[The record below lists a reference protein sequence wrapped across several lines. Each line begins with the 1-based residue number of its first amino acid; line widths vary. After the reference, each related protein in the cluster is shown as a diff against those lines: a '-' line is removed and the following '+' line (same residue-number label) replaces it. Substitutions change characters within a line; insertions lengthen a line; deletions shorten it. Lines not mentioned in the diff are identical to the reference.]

1 MDMDNHFDNDF
12 YDDAPKRP
20 FTEKN
25 EPEVPVQP
33 VTGFQPE
40 KPLMQQPEQ
49 PEQPVWQQ
57 EQPEQP
63 VWQQPVYQP
72 RQPAYPQQPEQP
84 VYPPQG
90 AQDSYDPVQHTAVYQ
105 NGAFEPQQ
113 PFRQPPQGYGYPPQ
127 QPPQPPQPGMD
138 FNPYQ
143 RQPREIPIG
152 YQPEQP
158 VKQKSNKGLIAVI
171 IVLSV
176 LLAGSLAGIF
186 GFLIMNSQNQQE
198 SRRHEN
204 SNGFTIP
211 DFTLPNGEG
220 LIPVPSTTAPA
231 EEHKESDYTDKV
243 QKDYPGLTLNK
254 KPSDAETNKSYTS
267 EFAFN
272 SVSESVVGVMC
283 YGDKEKTSVK
293 SQGSGI
299 IISEDGYVVTNAHV
313 VGNTKTAY
321 AIKIVTSD
329 GKEYNAGVVGVDS
342 RTDIAVLKMDD
353 AKSLKA
359 AAFGDSGETTV
370 GEDIIIVGNPG
381 GINYQNSMTKGIVSA
396 LDRDASNK
404 SLVKYIQ
411 TDAAINPGNSGG
423 PAVNMYGQVIGIASS
438 KIASVTYEGMA
449 FCIPSQTAKTI
460 IDDLMKNGYVS
471 GRVKIGISGIAV
483 EDEDFEKYGLPKG
496 IEVQSIDKNGPCGS
510 TDLAVGDVVTA
521 LDGKPTT
528 SFAEI
533 YSVLEQHKDG
543 DKVKLKYYQA
553 DTGKEVEEEITLVE
567 DK

>member
-1 MDMDNHFDNDF
+1 MDNHFDNGF
-12 YDDAPKRP
+12 YGDTPQRP

-25 EPEVPVQP
+25 EPETPVQP

-40 KPLMQQPEQ
+40 KPLMQPPVQP
-49 PEQPVWQQ
+49 
-57 EQPEQP
+57 
-63 VWQQPVYQP
+63 QQPVYQ
-72 RQPAYPQQPEQP
+72 QPQPPVYPQQN
-84 VYPPQG
+84 PQ
-90 AQDSYDPVQHTAVYQ
+90 QTFTPDSYDPVQHTAVYQ
-105 NGAFEPQQ
+105 NGAFVQPQQ
-113 PFRQPPQGYGYPPQ
+113 QPPQGYGYQPPQ
-127 QPPQPPQPGMD
+127 QPPVPPQPAPD

-143 RQPREIPIG
+143 RQPREIPTG
-152 YQPEQP
+152 YQPPQP
-158 VKQKSNKGLIAVI
+158 PKQKSNKGLIAVI

-186 GFLIMNSQNQQE
+186 GFLLMNSQNQQSYRKQE
-198 SRRHEN
+198 S
-204 SNGFTIP
+204 SNGFNIP
-211 DFTLPNGEG
+211 EFTMPDGG
-220 LIPVPSTTAPA
+220 KLIPVPSTTAPV
-231 EEHKESDYTDKV
+231 EEHKESDYSDKV
-243 QKDYPGLTLNK
+243 QKDYAGLTLSK
-254 KPSDAETNKSYTS
+254 KPSDAETNKSYNS
-267 EFAFN
+267 EYAFN

-283 YGDKEKTSVK
+283 YTDKEKTTVK

-299 IISEDGYVVTNAHV
+299 IISSDGYVVTNAHV

-321 AIKIVTSD
+321 AIKIVASD

-353 AKSLKA
+353 AKNLKA
-359 AAFGDSGETTV
+359 AAFGDSGETIV

-404 SLVKYIQ
+404 NLVKYIQ

-460 IDDLMKNGYVS
+460 VDDLMKNGYVQ
-471 GRVKIGISGIAV
+471 GRVKIGISGMAV
-483 EDEDFEKYGLPKG
+483 GEGELTQYGLPQG
-496 IEVQSIDKNGPCGS
+496 IEVQTVDKNGPCGS
-510 TDLAVGDVVTA
+510 TGLTSGDVITE
-521 LDGKPTT
+521 LDGKKTT
-528 SFAEI
+528 TFAEI
-533 YSVLEQHKDG
+533 YAVLEQHKDG

-553 DTGKEVEEEITLVE
+553 STGKEVEEEITLAA

>member
-1 MDMDNHFDNDF
+1 MDNQFDNGF
-12 YDDAPKRP
+12 YGDVPQRP

-40 KPLMQQPEQ
+40 KPLMQKEQ
-49 PEQPVWQQ
+49 PA
-57 EQPEQP
+57 
-63 VWQQPVYQP
+63 WQQPAQP
-72 RQPAYPQQPEQP
+72 VYPQQPQQP
-84 VYPPQG
+84 VYPPQNP
-90 AQDSYDPVQHTAVYQ
+90 QPNYSPDSYDPVQHTAVYQ
-105 NGAFEPQQ
+105 NGAFVQPQ
-113 PFRQPPQGYGYPPQ
+113 PQPPQGYGY
-127 QPPQPPQPGMD
+127 QPPQPPQPPQQPAPD

-143 RQPREIPIG
+143 RQPREIPTG
-152 YQPEQP
+152 YQPP
-158 VKQKSNKGLIAVI
+158 KPPKQKSNKGLIVVI

-186 GFLIMNSQNQQE
+186 GFLLLNGQNQQQ
-198 SRRHEN
+198 SRKQEN

-211 DFTLPNGEG
+211 EFTMPNGEG
-220 LIPVPSTTAPA
+220 LIPVPSTTAPV
-231 EEHKESDYTDKV
+231 EEHKESDYSDKV
-243 QKDYPGLTLNK
+243 QKDYAGLTLNK
-254 KPSDAETNKSYTS
+254 KPSDAETNKSYNS
-267 EFAFN
+267 EYAFN

-283 YGDKEKTSVK
+283 YADKEKSTPK

-299 IISEDGYVVTNAHV
+299 IISSDGYVVTNAHV
-313 VGNTKTAY
+313 VGNSKTAY
-321 AIKIVTSD
+321 AIKVVASD

-353 AKSLKA
+353 AKDLKA
-359 AAFGDSGETTV
+359 ATFGDSGETIV

-404 SLVKYIQ
+404 SIVKYIQ

-460 IDDLMKNGYVS
+460 VDDLMKNGFVQ
-471 GRVKIGISGIAV
+471 GRVKIGISGVAV
-483 EDEDFEKYGLPKG
+483 QEDDFSQYGLPKG
-496 IEVQSIDKNGPCGS
+496 IEVQSVDKDGPCGS
-510 TDLAVGDVVTA
+510 TGLAAGDVVTE
-521 LDGKPTT
+521 LDGKKTT
-528 SFAEI
+528 TFSEI
-533 YSVLEQHKDG
+533 YAVLEQHKDG
-543 DKVKLKYYQA
+543 DKVKIKYYQA
-553 DTGKEVEEEITLVE
+553 STGKEVEEEVTLAA

>member
-1 MDMDNHFDNDF
+1 MDNQFDNGF
-12 YDDAPKRP
+12 YGDQPQRP

-33 VTGFQPE
+33 VTDFQPE
-40 KPLMQQPEQ
+40 KPLMQQEQ
-49 PEQPVWQQ
+49 PAPQQPAQPAWQQPAQPVYQ
-57 EQPEQP
+57 
-63 VWQQPVYQP
+63 QQPVY
-72 RQPAYPQQPEQP
+72 PQQNQQP
-84 VYPPQG
+84 NYS
-90 AQDSYDPVQHTAVYQ
+90 ADSYDPVQHTAVYQ
-105 NGAFEPQQ
+105 NGAFVRQPQ
-113 PFRQPPQGYGYPPQ
+113 QPPQGYGY
-127 QPPQPPQPGMD
+127 QPPQPPQPPQQPQQPAPD
-138 FNPYQ
+138 LNPYQ
-143 RQPREIPIG
+143 RRPREIPTG
-152 YQPEQP
+152 YQPPQP
-158 VKQKSNKGLIAVI
+158 PKQKSNKGLIVVI

-186 GFLIMNSQNQQE
+186 GFLLMNGQNQQQ
-198 SRRHEN
+198 SRKQQN

-220 LIPVPSTTAPA
+220 LIPVPSTTAPV
-231 EEHKESDYTDKV
+231 EEHKESDYSDKV
-243 QKDYPGLTLNK
+243 QKDYAGLTLNK
-254 KPSDAETNKSYTS
+254 KPSDAQTNKSYNS
-267 EFAFN
+267 EYAFN
-272 SVSESVVGVMC
+272 SVSDSVVGVMC
-283 YGDKEKTSVK
+283 YADKEKSTTK

-299 IISEDGYVVTNAHV
+299 ILSADGYVVTNAHV
-313 VGNTKTAY
+313 VGNSKTAY

-353 AKSLKA
+353 AKDLKA
-359 AAFGDSGETTV
+359 ATFGDSGETIV

-396 LDRDASNK
+396 LDRDASKKNI
-404 SLVKYIQ
+404 VKYIQ

-460 IDDLMKNGYVS
+460 VDDLMKNGFVQ
-471 GRVKIGISGIAV
+471 GRVKIGIAGVAV
-483 EDEDFEKYGLPKG
+483 QEDDFSQYGLPQG

-510 TDLAVGDVVTA
+510 TGLAAGDVITE
-521 LDGKPTT
+521 LDGKKTT
-528 SFAEI
+528 TFSEI
-533 YSVLEQHKDG
+533 YAVLEQHKDG
-543 DKVKLKYYQA
+543 DKVKIKYYQA
-553 DTGKEVEEEITLVE
+553 STGKEVEEEITLAA

>member
-1 MDMDNHFDNDF
+1 MDNQFDNGF
-12 YDDAPKRP
+12 YGDVPQRP

-40 KPLMQQPEQ
+40 KPLMQKEQ
-49 PEQPVWQQ
+49 PA
-57 EQPEQP
+57 
-63 VWQQPVYQP
+63 WQQPAQP
-72 RQPAYPQQPEQP
+72 VYPQQPQQP
-84 VYPPQG
+84 VYPPQNP
-90 AQDSYDPVQHTAVYQ
+90 QPNYSPDSYDPVQHTAVYQ
-105 NGAFEPQQ
+105 NGAFVQPQ
-113 PFRQPPQGYGYPPQ
+113 PQPPQGYGY
-127 QPPQPPQPGMD
+127 QPPQPPQPPQQPAPD
-138 FNPYQ
+138 LNPYQ
-143 RQPREIPIG
+143 RRPREIPTG
-152 YQPEQP
+152 YQPPQP
-158 VKQKSNKGLIAVI
+158 PKQKSNKGLIVVI

-186 GFLIMNSQNQQE
+186 GFLLMNGQNQQQ
-198 SRRHEN
+198 SRKQQN

-220 LIPVPSTTAPA
+220 LIPVPSTTAPV
-231 EEHKESDYTDKV
+231 EEHKESDYSDKV
-243 QKDYPGLTLNK
+243 QKDYAGLTLNK
-254 KPSDAETNKSYTS
+254 KPSDAQTNKSYNS
-267 EFAFN
+267 EYAFN
-272 SVSESVVGVMC
+272 SVSDSVVGVMC
-283 YGDKEKTSVK
+283 YADKEKSTTK

-299 IISEDGYVVTNAHV
+299 ILSADGYVVTNAHV
-313 VGNTKTAY
+313 VGNSKTAY

-353 AKSLKA
+353 AKDLKA
-359 AAFGDSGETTV
+359 ATFGDSGETIV

-404 SLVKYIQ
+404 SIVKYIQ

-460 IDDLMKNGYVS
+460 VDDLMKNGFVQ
-471 GRVKIGISGIAV
+471 GRVKIGISGVAV
-483 EDEDFEKYGLPKG
+483 QEDDFSQYGLPKG
-496 IEVQSIDKNGPCGS
+496 IEVQSVDKDGPCGS
-510 TDLAVGDVVTA
+510 TGLAAGDVVTE
-521 LDGKPTT
+521 LDGKKTT
-528 SFAEI
+528 TFAEI
-533 YSVLEQHKDG
+533 YAVLEQHKDG
-543 DKVKLKYYQA
+543 DKVKIKYYQA
-553 DTGKEVEEEITLVE
+553 STGKEVEEEVTLAA

>member
-1 MDMDNHFDNDF
+1 MDNQFDNGF
-12 YDDAPKRP
+12 YGDVPQRP

-40 KPLMQQPEQ
+40 KPLMQKEQ
-49 PEQPVWQQ
+49 PA
-57 EQPEQP
+57 
-63 VWQQPVYQP
+63 WQQPAQP
-72 RQPAYPQQPEQP
+72 VYPQPPQQP
-84 VYPPQG
+84 VYPPQNP
-90 AQDSYDPVQHTAVYQ
+90 QPNYSPDSYDPVQHTAVYQ
-105 NGAFEPQQ
+105 NGAFVQPQQ
-113 PFRQPPQGYGYPPQ
+113 QPPQGYGY
-127 QPPQPPQPGMD
+127 QPPQPPQPPQQPAPD

-143 RQPREIPIG
+143 RQPREIPTG
-152 YQPEQP
+152 YQPPQP
-158 VKQKSNKGLIAVI
+158 PKQKSNKGLIVVI

-186 GFLIMNSQNQQE
+186 GFLLLNGQNQQQ
-198 SRRHEN
+198 SRKQEN

-211 DFTLPNGEG
+211 EFTMPNGEG
-220 LIPVPSTTAPA
+220 LIPVPSTTAPV
-231 EEHKESDYTDKV
+231 EEHKESDYSDKV
-243 QKDYPGLTLNK
+243 QKDYAGLTLNK
-254 KPSDAETNKSYTS
+254 KPSDAETNKSYNS
-267 EFAFN
+267 EYAFN

-283 YGDKEKTSVK
+283 YADKEKSTPK

-299 IISEDGYVVTNAHV
+299 IISADGYVVTNAHV
-313 VGNTKTAY
+313 VGNSKTAY
-321 AIKIVTSD
+321 AIKVVSSD
-329 GKEYNAGVVGVDS
+329 GKEYNTGVVGVDS

-353 AKSLKA
+353 AKDLKA
-359 AAFGDSGETTV
+359 ATFGDSGETIV

-404 SLVKYIQ
+404 SIVKYIQ

-460 IDDLMKNGYVS
+460 VDDLMKNGFVQ
-471 GRVKIGISGIAV
+471 GRVKIGISGVAV
-483 EDEDFEKYGLPKG
+483 QEDDFSQYGLPKG
-496 IEVQSIDKNGPCGS
+496 IEVQSVDKDGPCGS
-510 TDLAVGDVVTA
+510 TGLAAGDVVTE
-521 LDGKPTT
+521 LDGKKTT
-528 SFAEI
+528 TFAEI
-533 YSVLEQHKDG
+533 YAVLEQHKDG
-543 DKVKLKYYQA
+543 DKVKIKYYQA
-553 DTGKEVEEEITLVE
+553 STGKEVEEEITLAA

>member
-1 MDMDNHFDNDF
+1 MDNQFDNGF
-12 YDDAPKRP
+12 YGDVPQRP

-40 KPLMQQPEQ
+40 KPLMQKEQ
-49 PEQPVWQQ
+49 PA
-57 EQPEQP
+57 
-63 VWQQPVYQP
+63 WQQPAQP
-72 RQPAYPQQPEQP
+72 VYPQQP
-84 VYPPQG
+84 VYPPQNQQPNYS
-90 AQDSYDPVQHTAVYQ
+90 ADSYDPVQHTAVYQ
-105 NGAFEPQQ
+105 NGAFVRQPQPPQ
-113 PFRQPPQGYGYPPQ
+113 QPPQGYGY
-127 QPPQPPQPGMD
+127 QPPQPPQPPQQPAPD

-143 RQPREIPIG
+143 RQPREIPTG
-152 YQPEQP
+152 YQPP
-158 VKQKSNKGLIAVI
+158 KPPKQKSNKGLIVVI

-186 GFLIMNSQNQQE
+186 GFLLLNGQNQQQ
-198 SRRHEN
+198 SRKQEN

-211 DFTLPNGEG
+211 EFTMPNGEG
-220 LIPVPSTTAPA
+220 LIPVPSTTAPV
-231 EEHKESDYTDKV
+231 EEHKESDYSDKV
-243 QKDYPGLTLNK
+243 QKDYAGLTLNK
-254 KPSDAETNKSYTS
+254 KPSDAETNKSYNS
-267 EFAFN
+267 EYAFN

-283 YGDKEKTSVK
+283 YADKEKSTTK

-299 IISEDGYVVTNAHV
+299 ILSADGYVVTNAHV
-313 VGNTKTAY
+313 VGNSKTAY

-353 AKSLKA
+353 AKDLKA
-359 AAFGDSGETTV
+359 ATFGDSGETIV

-396 LDRDASNK
+396 LDRDASKKNI
-404 SLVKYIQ
+404 VKYIQ

-460 IDDLMKNGYVS
+460 VDDLMKNGFVQ
-471 GRVKIGISGIAV
+471 GRVKIGISGVAV
-483 EDEDFEKYGLPKG
+483 QQDDFSQYGLPKG
-496 IEVQSIDKNGPCGS
+496 IEVQSVDKDGPCGS
-510 TDLAVGDVVTA
+510 TGLAAGDVVTE
-521 LDGKPTT
+521 LDGKKTT
-528 SFAEI
+528 TFSEI
-533 YSVLEQHKDG
+533 YAVLEQHKDG
-543 DKVKLKYYQA
+543 DKVKIKYYQA
-553 DTGKEVEEEITLVE
+553 STGKEVEEEITLAA